1 MANNRTYKSG
11 KNYNSS
17 KTVNPLTTK
26 KNTTSKVS
34 KNNSSKPVMAPIITP
49 KAMNGVPV
57 RTTHSKGNKA
67 WSPSAPVNSPIYGSL
82 AKKPN
87 GTSKMNKAINKTQT
101 KKDFMS
107 ALDETRNS
115 IYGVVN
121 NISITENGAV
131 GYKTSGS
138 DLLDMNFQVA
148 SLRKAT
154 EKEIIK
160 MWRKAYAEN
169 PMIALRWL
177 FYCRDIRGGMGERRL
192 FRLCMNDM
200 ARNGREDVVNALIPL
215 FAEYGRYDD
224 LWSLLDITATRKCV
238 LKFVHDTLREDIE
251 GFKADKSI
259 SLLAKWLPSENA
271 SSAQTAHYGAII
283 RKSLKWTPRQY
294 RQTLSNLR
302 KHIDVVERKMSASQ
316 WDSIDY
322 EAVPSKANL
331 KYNDAFLK
339 HDEER
344 RRTYLGALSKGEA
357 KINSSTAFPHE
368 IAGKYMSSGR
378 YLAKNCKDEAIE
390 GMWRS
395 LPDYVNGMGSTIC
408 VADGSGSM
416 TVKIGNGNTS
426 ALTVANSLAIYF
438 AERCSGVYKNK
449 YITFSETPQLVHL
462 GNGASLYDKM
472 KIALKHCEAANTN
485 IEAVFDLILD
495 TAIKHEM
502 SQDEIP
508 QNILIVSDMEFDSC
522 AEVNPIRSTSNRY
535 GYRYYNAPKPTK
547 ALFDIMA
554 ERYRNAGYKLPRL
567 VFWNLNSRTKT
578 IPMTQNE
585 MGVVLV
591 SGFSPATLKMVL
603 TNKTDPYDC
612 LLETVMNK
620 RYDAVTTNLV
630 KAGLVQ

>member
-1 MANNRTYKSG
+1 MTNNRTYKSG

-17 KTVNPLTTK
+17 KAVNPLTTK

-34 KNNSSKPVMAPIITP
+34 KSNSSKPVMAPITTP

-57 RTTHSKGNKA
+57 RTTHSKGNKT
-67 WSPSAPVNSPIYGSL
+67 WSPSAPVNSPVYGSL
-82 AKKPN
+82 AKNPN
-87 GTSKMNKAINKTQT
+87 GTSKMNKEDGAI
-101 KKDFMS
+101 
-107 ALDETRNS
+107 
-115 IYGVVN
+115 
-121 NISITENGAV
+121 

-238 LKFVHDTLREDIE
+238 LKFVHDTLREDIK
-251 GFKADKSI
+251 GFKAGNSI

-271 SSAQTAHYGAII
+271 SSAQTMAWGAII

-294 RQTLSNLR
+294 RQTLSTLR

-344 RRTYLGALSKGEA
+344 RRAYLGALSKGEA

-368 IAGKYMSSGR
+368 IAGKYVSSGR

-395 LPDYVNGMGSTIC
+395 LPDYE
-408 VADGSGSM
+408 
-416 TVKIGNGNTS
+416 
-426 ALTVANSLAIYF
+426 F
-438 AERCSGVYKNK
+438 
-449 YITFSETPQLVHL
+449 
-462 GNGASLYDKM
+462 LYD
-472 KIALKHCEAANTN
+472 
-485 IEAVFDLILD
+485 
-495 TAIKHEM
+495 
-502 SQDEIP
+502 
-508 QNILIVSDMEFDSC
+508 
-522 AEVNPIRSTSNRY
+522 
-535 GYRYYNAPKPTK
+535 
-547 ALFDIMA
+547 
-554 ERYRNAGYKLPRL
+554 
-567 VFWNLNSRTKT
+567 
-578 IPMTQNE
+578 
-585 MGVVLV
+585 
-591 SGFSPATLKMVL
+591 
-603 TNKTDPYDC
+603 
-612 LLETVMNK
+612 
-620 RYDAVTTNLV
+620 
-630 KAGLVQ
+630 

>member
-1 MANNRTYKSG
+1 MTNNRTYKSDKG
-11 KNYNSS
+11 SNSS

-34 KNNSSKPVMAPIITP
+34 KNNSSKPVMAPITTP

-67 WSPSAPVNSPIYGSL
+67 WSPSAPVNSPVYGSL
-82 AKKPN
+82 AKKTN

-238 LKFVHDTLREDIE
+238 LKFVHDTLREDIK
-251 GFKADKSI
+251 GFKAGDSI

-271 SSAQTAHYGAII
+271 SSAQTMAWGAII

-344 RRTYLGALSKGEA
+344 RRAYLGALSKGEA

-368 IAGKYMSSGR
+368 IANKYIIPDGWYGTRLSPSV
-378 YLAKNCKDEAIE
+378 DQAIE

-395 LPDYVNGMGSTIC
+395 LPDYVKGMGTTIC

-416 TVKIGNGNTS
+416 TTKVGNGNVS

-438 AERCSGVYKNK
+438 AERCKGAYKDK
-449 YITFSETPQLVHL
+449 YITFSETPKMVDLS
-462 GNGASLYDKM
+462 GANTLRTKLA
-472 KIALKHCEAANTN
+472 IALKHSEVANTN
-485 IEAVFDLILD
+485 VEAVFDLILD
-495 TAIKHEM
+495 TAIRYNM
-502 SQDEIP
+502 TQDEIP
-508 QNILIVSDMEFDSC
+508 QNILILSD
-522 AEVNPIRSTSNRY
+522 
-535 GYRYYNAPKPTK
+535 
-547 ALFDIMA
+547 
-554 ERYRNAGYKLPRL
+554 
-567 VFWNLNSRTKT
+567 
-578 IPMTQNE
+578 
-585 MGVVLV
+585 
-591 SGFSPATLKMVL
+591 
-603 TNKTDPYDC
+603 
-612 LLETVMNK
+612 
-620 RYDAVTTNLV
+620 
-630 KAGLVQ
+630 